1 MPVRHY
7 HLIGIGG
14 TAMAGLAG
22 LLLAKGYRVTGSD
35 QNVYPPM
42 SEVLERLGI
51 PIFREYRPENL
62 QPHPD
67 RVVIGNALSRGNP
80 EIEYALDAKLHYVSL
95 PEVLKEEFIRG
106 RHSIV
111 IAGTHGK
118 TTTTSLMAWALEQGG
133 QRPSFLIGGIAEN
146 FGTNFR
152 WTESASFVI
161 EGDEYDSA
169 FFDKGPKFMHYLPD
183 TVILNA
189 IEFDHA
195 DIYADL
201 EAVKTAFRRLMNI
214 IPRRGR
220 VIADF
225 DSPVVREV
233 VAGAWCPVHSFGVT
247 AEAEWQAR
255 NIRLDERGTIFEV
268 WRRGN
273 IVGEFFTPLIGEF
286 NVRNC
291 LAVIAAATALGVG
304 REALARAL
312 ASFRSVRRR
321 MEVKAEI
328 AGITLVDDFAHH
340 PTAVRVTLHALRHR
354 YPDRRLIAIFEPRS
368 RTSRLRIMQSAFA
381 EALLEADIAF
391 IGPVFRPDVVPEE
404 ARLSP
409 PELARALRER
419 GRLACAFSSVEEIVD
434 HLGGMLAPGDVVV
447 ILSNGD
453 FGGIHEKLMQE
464 LRRRECAAPKTPEIP

>member
-1 MPVRHY
+1 
-7 HLIGIGG
+7 
-14 TAMAGLAG
+14 MAGLAG

-35 QNVYPPM
+35 HDVYPPM
-42 SEVLERLGI
+42 SELLERLGI
-51 PIFREYRPENL
+51 SVARGYRPENL
-62 QPHPD
+62 RPHPD

-106 RHSIV
+106 RHSVV

-118 TTTTSLMAWALEQGG
+118 TTTTSLMAWTLEQGG
-133 QRPSFLIGGIAEN
+133 QCPSFLIGGIAEN

-152 WTESASFVI
+152 WNESAYFVV

-195 DIYADL
+195 DIYPDL
-201 EAVKTAFRRLMNI
+201 DAVKTAFRRLINI
-214 IPRRGR
+214 IPQRGR

-225 DSPVVREV
+225 DSPVVRDV
-233 VAGAWCPVHSFGVT
+233 VAGAWCPVHSFGLT
-247 AEAEWQAR
+247 AEVEWRAER
-255 NIRLDERGTIFEV
+255 IRMSERGTTFQV
-268 WRRGN
+268 WHREAF
-273 IVGEFFTPLIGEF
+273 VGEFFTPLVGEF

-291 LAVIAAATALGVG
+291 LAVIAAATALGLQQ
-304 REALARAL
+304 EAIASAL

-321 MEVKAEI
+321 MEIKAEI
-328 AGITLVDDFAHH
+328 AGITLIDDFAHH
-340 PTAVRVTLHALRHR
+340 PTAVRVTLQALRQR
-354 YPDRRLIAIFEPRS
+354 YPDRRLIAVFEPRS
-368 RTSRLRIMQSAFA
+368 RTSRLRIMQPAFE
-381 EALLEADIAF
+381 EALFVADVAI
-391 IGPVFRPDVVPEE
+391 IGPVFRPEVVPEA

-409 PELARALRER
+409 SELARALRER
-419 GRLACAFSSVEEIVD
+419 GRPAYAFSSVEEIVNALD
-434 HLGGMLAPGDVVV
+434 EMLLSGDVVV

-453 FGGIHEKLMQE
+453 FGGLLGKLI
-464 LRRRECAAPKTPEIP
+464 LRLRERDPRGVL

>member
-1 MPVRHY
+1 MAGRHY

-35 QNVYPPM
+35 QDVYPPM
-42 SEVLERLGI
+42 SELLDRLGI
-51 PIFREYRPENL
+51 PVARGYRPENL

-95 PEVLKEEFIRG
+95 PEVLREEFIRG
-106 RHSIV
+106 RHSVVIV
-111 IAGTHGK
+111 GTHGK
-118 TTTTSLMAWALEQGG
+118 TTTTSLMAWTLEHGG

-152 WTESASFVI
+152 WSESAYFVV

-183 TVILNA
+183 TVIVNA

-195 DIYADL
+195 DIYPDL
-201 EAVKTAFRRLMNI
+201 EAVKTAFRRLINI
-214 IPRRGR
+214 VPRRGR

-233 VAGAWCPVHSFGVT
+233 VAAAWCPVHSFGLE
-247 AEAEWQAR
+247 AEAEWRALG
-255 NIRLDERGTIFEV
+255 IRVAEQGTTFQV
-268 WRRGN
+268 RRGDVV
-273 IVGEFFTPLIGEF
+273 VGEFFTPLVGDF

-291 LAVIAAATALGVG
+291 LAVIAAATALGVE
-304 REALARAL
+304 REAIARAM

-321 MEVKAEI
+321 MEVKAEV

-340 PTAVRVTLHALRHR
+340 PTAVRVTLHALRQR
-354 YPDRRLIAIFEPRS
+354 YPGRRLIAVFEPRS
-368 RTSRLRIMQSAFA
+368 RTSRLRIMQPAFEDA
-381 EALLEADIAF
+381 FLAADVAL
-391 IGPVFRPDVVPEE
+391 IGPVFRPEVVPEE

-409 PELARALRER
+409 PDLARALARR
-419 GRLACAFSSVEEIVD
+419 GRPARAFSSVEEILD
-434 HLGGMLAPGDVVV
+434 ALEQMLAPGDVVV
-447 ILSNGD
+447 VLSNGD
-453 FGGIHEKLMQE
+453 FGGLLEKLLHR
-464 LRRRECAAPKTPEIP
+464 LRRRR

>member
-1 MPVRHY
+1 MSGRHF

-35 QNVYPPM
+35 QEIYPPM
-42 SEVLERLGI
+42 SELLDRLGI
-51 PIFREYRPENL
+51 PVARGYRPENL

-80 EIEYALDAKLHYVSL
+80 EIEYVLDAKLHYVSL

-106 RHSIV
+106 RHSVV

-152 WTESASFVI
+152 WSESAYFVI

-183 TVILNA
+183 TVIVNA

-195 DIYADL
+195 DIYPDL
-201 EAVKTAFRRLMNI
+201 EAVKTAFRRLINI
-214 IPRRGR
+214 VPRRGR

-225 DSPVVREV
+225 DSLVVREV
-233 VAGAWCPVHSFGVT
+233 VAGAWCPVHSFGLM
-247 AEAEWQAR
+247 AEAEWRAVG
-255 NIRLDERGTIFEV
+255 IRVTEGGTTFEV
-268 WRRGN
+268 RHRGVS
-273 IVGEFFTPLIGEF
+273 VGEFFTPLVGEF

-291 LAVIAAATALGVG
+291 LAVIAAATMLGIERG
-304 REALARAL
+304 AIARAL

-321 MEVKAEI
+321 MEVRAEI
-328 AGITLVDDFAHH
+328 AGVTVVDDFAHH
-340 PTAVRVTLHALRHR
+340 PTAVRVTLEALRQR
-354 YPDRRLIAIFEPRS
+354 YPNRRLIAVFEPRS
-368 RTSRLRIMQSAFA
+368 RTSRLRIMQPAFE
-381 EALLEADIAF
+381 EALLAADVAV
-391 IGPVFRPDVVPEE
+391 IGPVFRPEVVSEE

-419 GRLACAFSSVEEIVD
+419 GRPAYAFSSVGEIVSALD
-434 HLGGMLAPGDVVV
+434 EMLLPGDVVV
-447 ILSNGD
+447 VLSNGD
-453 FGGIHEKLMQE
+453 FGGLLEKLIRR
-464 LRRRECAAPKTPEIP
+464 LRERDAKETR

>member
-1 MPVRHY
+1 MRARHY

-35 QNVYPPM
+35 QDIYPPM
-42 SEVLERLGI
+42 SELLERLEI
-51 PIFREYRPENL
+51 PVFRGYRPEHL

-80 EIEYALDAKLHYVSL
+80 EIEYVLDAKLHYVSL

-106 RHSIV
+106 RHSVV

-133 QRPSFLIGGIAEN
+133 LRPSFLIGGIAEN
-146 FGTNFR
+146 FETNFR
-152 WTESASFVI
+152 WTESAHFVI
-161 EGDEYDSA
+161 EGDEYDTA
-169 FFDKGPKFMHYLPD
+169 FFDKGPKFLHYLPD

-201 EAVKTAFRRLMNI
+201 EAVKTAFRRLINI

-233 VAGAWCPVHSFGVT
+233 VAGAWCPVHSFGT
-247 AEAEWQAR
+247 TPEAEWRAVG
-255 NIRLDERGTIFEV
+255 IRQDERGTRFEV
-268 WRRGN
+268 RHGDRSL
-273 IVGEFFTPLIGEF
+273 GEFVTPLIGIF

-291 LAVIAAATALGVG
+291 LAVIAAATLLGVE

-321 MEVKAEI
+321 MEVKAEV
-328 AGITLVDDFAHH
+328 AGITLIDDFAHH
-340 PTAVRVTLHALRHR
+340 PTAVRVTLEALRQR
-354 YPDRRLIAIFEPRS
+354 YPDRRLIAVFEPRS
-368 RTSRLRIMQSAFA
+368 RTSRLRIMQRAF
-381 EALLEADIAF
+381 EDALLLADVAL
-391 IGPVFRPDVVPEE
+391 IGPVFRPEVVPED

-419 GRLACAFSSVEEIVD
+419 GRSAHAFSSVEEIVR
-434 HLGGMLAPGDVVV
+434 HLSSRLTSGDVVV
-447 ILSNGD
+447 VFSNGD
-453 FGGIHEKLMQE
+453 FGGIHEKLIRE
-464 LRRRECAAPKTPEIP
+464 LRHREGATTREAS